1 MFITYNSPDEF
12 KNKKN
17 RRTVSSFASRS
28 SRPTSKKIVLGR
40 TLYRP
45 FVERSN
51 ESSPNYTAS
60 TPGGSESRSEA
71 SPQNGETEQA
81 LAQVREST
89 LLKGSVLGSPLV
101 DPFEVYPI
109 HIQPY
114 VPFLVD
120 YCKPHHSFVI
130 PSSQRASQKLHFPIP
145 FRHSASLFSLADSS
159 R

>member
-1 MFITYNSPDEF
+1 MSYQPQDNVFITYNSPEEF

-17 RRTVSSFASRS
+17 RRTVSSFASKS

-51 ESSPNYTAS
+51 ESSPNYAGS
-60 TPGGSESRSEA
+60 TPAGSEGRSEA
-71 SPQNGETEQA
+71 SPQNAETEQA
-81 LAQVREST
+81 FAQVRQAT
-89 LLKGSVLGSPLV
+89 LLKGSALGNPLV

-120 YCKPHHSFVI
+120 YCKS
-130 PSSQRASQKLHFPIP
+130 
-145 FRHSASLFSLADSS
+145 
-159 R
+159 